1 MARFSIRNGARRI
14 VSLTE
19 EPTELLYLL
28 GEGDRVVGITAYTE
42 RPPEAKRD
50 KPVVSAFVGGS
61 VERIRALAPDLV
73 IGFSDVQADYARK
86 LIHAGLPVLILNQ
99 RSLQDILDAMVILGN
114 VVGAGE
120 RARALMEGYARRLDE
135 AAERAARR
143 TTKPRVY
150 FEEWDDPMI
159 SCIRWV
165 GELIELAGGQ
175 NVFADRSLAPASKDR
190 QVTVEEVRAA
200 NPEVILASWCGKPFN
215 RAATEQRL
223 GADLAAFRSGRV
235 HELPAEIILQPGPA
249 CLGDGLALL
258 EGLIGGDGPGSAGG
272 G

>member
-1 MARFSIRNGARRI
+1 MTSFTVGSGARRI

-28 GEGDRVVGITAYTE
+28 GEEDRVVGITAYTE

-61 VERIRALAPDLV
+61 VERIRALEPDLV
-73 IGFSDVQADYARK
+73 IGFSDVQADYART

-99 RSLQDILDAMVILGN
+99 RSLQDILDAMVIIGG
-114 VVGAGE
+114 VVGAAE
-120 RARALMEGYARRLDE
+120 RARVLMEGYARRLEE
-135 AAERAARR
+135 AAERTAKRARL
-143 TTKPRVY
+143 PRVY

-165 GELIELAGGQ
+165 GELIELAGGE
-175 NVFADRSLAPASKDR
+175 NIFADRSLAAASKGR
-190 QVTVEEVRAA
+190 HVTVEDVRAA
-200 NPEVILASWCGKPFN
+200 NPEIILASWCGKPFD
-215 RAATEQRL
+215 REAAEQRL
-223 GADLAAFRSGRV
+223 GSDLDAFRAGRV

-249 CLGDGLALL
+249 ALGDGLALL
-258 EGLIGGDGPGSAGG
+258 ETLIGASPTG
-272 G
+272 